1 MSSKPAAS
9 YARISEKVSTRDKV
23 ADQHVQNEA
32 HAAARGYRIVARYT
46 DDGISALGHKER
58 PDFQRM
64 LADAEAGAFQVI
76 VATEEERLARNV
88 EEKLELHA
96 ACEVAGVVWDTA
108 RDGYVDPATD
118 SGEFMSTIRAAMGR
132 IESKRKA
139 RRQRAASDARAADG
153 MPTVR
158 PGYGYRRK
166 DGRDVVVE
174 AEAAVIREAAR
185 RVLDGHSL
193 RSIATDFNNR
203 GIPSPRTGEQARQA
217 EREGLAPPAPIPWQG
232 VTLRQMIRRP
242 SLAGMRTHRGKV
254 VGTFNPELHPAILDE
269 DTHARIEALLTD
281 PSRAQGTGGR
291 TPVHLL
297 SGLARCGRCD
307 GTVDDAGQP
316 VECGGRMVRA
326 PGRMTTTKS
335 GGAKRQPPAYVCV
348 ECHKVRRKQ
357 GDVDEFVTEVI
368 LRRLEQPDAAQLF
381 SRGDEGA
388 SKQARDA
395 IEAIDAKLATAA
407 DQFADDVLTG
417 DQLRRITA
425 RLRKERAEHERTIA
439 ESMPARVPVDVVGP
453 LARQTW
459 AGLHIDS
466 RRAVIEALAV
476 VVIEPQG
483 SGRSFD
489 PDLIRIDWRS

>member
-1 MSSKPAAS
+1 MPSKPAAS
-9 YARISEKVSTRDKV
+9 YARISEKVSARDKV

-46 DDGISALGHKER
+46 DDGISALGHKVR
-58 PDFQRM
+58 PDFERM
-64 LADAEAGAFQVI
+64 LADAEAGVFQVI

-174 AEAAVIREAAR
+174 AEAAIIREAAR

-203 GIPSPRTGEQARQA
+203 GITSPRTGEQARQA
-217 EREGLAPPAPIPWQG
+217 EKTGTPPPPPIPWQG
-232 VTLRQMIRRP
+232 VTLRQLVRRP
-242 SLAGMRTHRGKV
+242 SLAGLRTHRGKV
-254 VGTFNPELHPAILDE
+254 IGRFNPEMHPPILDE
-269 DTHARIEALLTD
+269 DTHARLEALLSD

-297 SGLARCGRCD
+297 SGLAVCGRCD
-307 GTVDDAGQP
+307 GTVDAAGEP
-316 VECGGRMVRA
+316 VLCGGRMVRA

-335 GGAKRQPPAYVCV
+335 GGTKRQPPSYVCV
-348 ECHKVRRKQ
+348 ACHRVRRKQ
-357 GDVDEFVTEVI
+357 QQVDEFVTEVI

-381 SRGDEGA
+381 SRGDAGA
-388 SKQARDA
+388 AKQARDA
-395 IEAIDAKLATAA
+395 MDAIDARLATAA
-407 DQFADDVLTG
+407 DQFADGVLTG
-417 DQLRRITA
+417 DQLRRITEK
-425 RLRKERAEHERTIA
+425 LRADRAGHERVIA

-453 LARQTW
+453 LARETW
-459 AGLHIDS
+459 AGLHIDT
-466 RRAVIEALAV
+466 RRAIIAALV
-476 VVIEPQG
+476 SVVILPSG
-483 SGRSFD
+483 SGRTFD